1 VEQLVTVKEFMSAP
15 PITLN
20 SDASIADACRLM
32 GEKHIGSILLSRRG
46 VIDAIFTERDLVSK
60 ALSEK
65 ANLALIKIA
74 NYASSPLITVSPTTD
89 VKEAARIMTEMRVRR
104 LVVIENGKPIGIFAA
119 ADLAKAVGKEPLE
132 I

>member
-20 SDASIADACRLM
+20 SDTSIADACRLM
-32 GEKHIGSILLSRRG
+32 GEKHIGSILLSRGG

-65 ANLALIKIA
+65 ADLALIKVA

-89 VKEAARIMTEMRVRR
+89 VKEAARIMTETRVRR
-104 LVVIENGKPIGIFAA
+104 LVVIENSKPIGIFAA